1 MNNRSPADKVRFL
14 IVLSVGLFI
23 QCGRVENVPA
33 TGGWA
38 SLPEILAR
46 IIPPKFPDRD
56 FSITNFGAKGD
67 GTTDCTEAFRKAIDE
82 CNASGGGRVVVPQ
95 GVFLTGPIHLKSN
108 VNLHISERA
117 VVKFLTDPKAY
128 ANLVST
134 RWEGVEC
141 MNYSPLIYAFE
152 QENIAVTGSGVLEGQ
167 ASDENWW
174 SWKGNRGERSKGK
187 PNQNNARK
195 SLFAMAEKNVPVGE
209 RVFGEGH
216 YLRPN
221 FIQPYRCKNVLIQDV
236 TLKDSPMWF
245 IHPVLCSNVTVQNV
259 TVNGLGPNNDGCNPE
274 SSKDVLIKNC
284 FFNTGDDCIAIKS
297 GRNADGRRINV
308 PSENIVI
315 QGCKMKEGHGGVVL
329 GSEISGGV
337 RNVFAEDCTMDSPNL
352 DRALRFKTN
361 SVRGGVMEN
370 FFARNIRVGEVGEA
384 VLKIDFFYEEGD
396 AGEFTPVVRN
406 LSISDVTCEKGKYA
420 VWIKGYERSPIT
432 SLVLQNC
439 RFRGIEMPNV
449 IEAVDGLSV
458 VDVTLNG
465 KPMQ

>member
-1 MNNRSPADKVRFL
+1 
-14 IVLSVGLFI
+14 
-23 QCGRVENVPA
+23 
-33 TGGWA
+33 
-38 SLPEILAR
+38 
-46 IIPPKFPDRD
+46 
-56 FSITNFGAKGD
+56 
-67 GTTDCTEAFRKAIDE
+67 
-82 CNASGGGRVVVPQ
+82 
-95 GVFLTGPIHLKSN
+95 
-108 VNLHISERA
+108 
-117 VVKFLTDPKAY
+117 
-128 ANLVST
+128 
-134 RWEGVEC
+134 
-141 MNYSPLIYAFE
+141 
-152 QENIAVTGSGVLEGQ
+152 
-167 ASDENWW
+167 
-174 SWKGNRGERSKGK
+174 
-187 PNQNNARK
+187 
-195 SLFAMAEKNVPVGE
+195 
-209 RVFGEGH
+209 
-216 YLRPN
+216 
-221 FIQPYRCKNVLIQDV
+221 
-236 TLKDSPMWF
+236 MWF

-432 SLVLQNC
+432 NLVLQNC
-439 RFRGIEMPNV
+439 RFSGIEMPNV